1 MNSLDIATSLLK
13 PLETSSSIGM
23 FVRDTGGCLLSRVGL
38 ARSKDE
44 KREVSIAELSESA
57 LFYFS
62 APILAKGAADVF
74 AKTNEIDKETLT
86 TPLNQ
91 LKDISSEELK
101 KVKLG
106 KFSQIV
112 STFAIILPLV
122 YAIAPV
128 RNLITEEKTGKES
141 FVSVIDLEKQKE
153 AKKGETPKEKALN
166 LIKKLASITTATF
179 ALLAGILTLAKNEG
193 IYKKIEPFVTNFV
206 KKFDFTKNCDL
217 ETIHYAALIYPF
229 SIAGYFKASRDKYE
243 VKENIRR
250 FSVTVPMLLF
260 GDKVIQN
267 PIHRFFDKK
276 FNTSIIDSKNS
287 IKTYDDIFKMTGD
300 EQKQALKSKNA
311 AIATTYAISTI
322 LIAAAVTLLNRFKT
336 KHDYENDNNLTQNQ
350 QKG

>member
-1 MNSLDIATSLLK
+1 MTNIATKLLK

-44 KREVSIAELSESA
+44 KKEVTLAEVSESA
-57 LFYFS
+57 IFYFS
-62 APILAKGAADVF
+62 TPLLAKTSADIF
-74 AKTNEIDKETLT
+74 SKANKIDKNTMT
-86 TPLNQ
+86 TPINE
-91 LKDISSEELK
+91 LKNLSADQLK
-101 KVKLG
+101 KVKLS
-106 KFSQIV
+106 KFGQIA
-112 STFAIILPLV
+112 STFALVLPLV

-128 RNLITEEKTGKES
+128 RNLFTEQNTGKES
-141 FVSVIDLEKQKE
+141 FVSVIELEKQKE
-153 AKKGETPKEKALN
+153 NKSTKTPKDKAIE
-166 LIKKLASITTATF
+166 LIKKLSAITLASFGAI
-179 ALLAGILTLAKNEG
+179 AGIMTLAKNEG
-193 IYKKIEPFVTNFV
+193 IYKKIEPFITGIV

-229 SIAGYFKASRDKYE
+229 SILGYFKASRDKYE

-287 IKTYDDIFKMTGD
+287 IKTYDDIFKMTGYD
-300 EQKQALKSKNA
+300 KKQALKAKNA
-311 AIATTYAISTI
+311 SIATTYAISTI